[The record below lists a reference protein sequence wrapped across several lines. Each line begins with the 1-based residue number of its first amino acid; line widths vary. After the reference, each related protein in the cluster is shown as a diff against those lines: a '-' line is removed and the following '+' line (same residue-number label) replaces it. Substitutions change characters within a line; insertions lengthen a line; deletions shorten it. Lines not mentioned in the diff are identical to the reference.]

1 MDHAVTALAHFA
13 LAVALSGAGVC
24 AARLLARGGGHCIG
38 AAAGLAAFFGVAIP
52 LQIPRYY
59 DVSDGYFAR
68 YALPMAGV
76 TACVVL
82 LAALALSKPKRRTLF
97 LWLAAAASIPLAS
110 SMLLL
115 VYFSPLPAVF
125 GLIPAVVFICEAH
138 CKRRTLRQS
147 SGPPQSD
154 NDAPFFGW

>member
-13 LAVALSGAGVC
+13 VAVALSGAGAC
-24 AARLLARGGGHCIG
+24 AARLLARVGGHCVG

-59 DVSDGYFAR
+59 DVADGYFAR

-82 LAALALSKPKRRTLF
+82 FAALALSKPERRTLF
-97 LWLAAAASIPLAS
+97 LWLAAAASVPLAS

-125 GLIPAVVFICEAH
+125 GLIPAAVFISEAH
-138 CKRRTLRQS
+138 CKQRSRRQS
-147 SGPPQSD
+147 IGPHRTD

>member
-1 MDHAVTALAHFA
+1 MTALAHFA
-13 LAVALSGAGVC
+13 LAVALSCAGAC
-24 AARLLARGGGHCIG
+24 AARLLTRGGHCVG
-38 AAAGLAAFFGVAIP
+38 AAAGLAAFFGVMIP

-59 DVSDGYFAR
+59 DVVDGYFAR

-76 TACVVL
+76 TACVIL

-125 GLIPAVVFICEAH
+125 GLIPAIVFICEAH
-138 CKRRTLRQS
+138 CKRRRPRQS
-147 SGPPQSD
+147 SAPRQTDG
-154 NDAPFFGW
+154 DAPFFGW